1 MADDGWDLLAQLG
14 DVCGAAALIL
24 GFFQLPTSTLVQFS
38 LHAERKKY
46 KQLYIYIYI
55 LYVLNGLSKS
65 CAALLVRA
73 GSILDILKD
82 LGSSVFYCHPWLPAS
97 SSSWVR
103 LIGRQCP

>member
-1 MADDGWDLLAQLG
+1 VADDGWDLLAQPWLG

-46 KQLYIYIYI
+46 
-55 LYVLNGLSKS
+55 NGLSKS